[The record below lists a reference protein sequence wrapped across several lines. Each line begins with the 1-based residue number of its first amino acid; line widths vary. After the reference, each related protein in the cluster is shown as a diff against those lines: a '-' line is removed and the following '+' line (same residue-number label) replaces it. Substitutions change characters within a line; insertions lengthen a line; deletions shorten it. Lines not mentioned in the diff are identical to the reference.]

1 MMCGALRAAC
11 MTWFEQLCRN
21 MGLMLHNIQHP
32 ERPLDTQ
39 TTVKKT
45 VEEKKLDETTTLRRT
60 VIEEIEVRKPRTTD
74 DP

>member
-1 MMCGALRAAC
+1 
-11 MTWFEQLCRN
+11 MTWFEQFCRN
-21 MGLMLHNIQHP
+21 MGLMLHNIRHP
-32 ERPLDTQ
+32 EGPRDTQ

-60 VIEEIEVRKPRTTD
+60 VIEEVEVRKSRTTD